1 MNINKDTKTP
11 IGTTGFLTN
20 FGTMKRLKA
29 NESYRV
35 ELSSFI
41 YQQLNVFKE
50 LTEIEGYSGKF
61 GCTSRKFCRFIQQ
74 TESSG
79 ISMHRHINAF
89 QIGLKAMETFITKK
103 LAEGNERSI
112 CDSIKWQKF
121 ATFQNLN
128 KKKVTKT

>member
-41 YQQLNVFKE
+41 HQQLNVFKE
-50 LTEIEGYSGKF
+50 LTEMRRLF
-61 GCTSRKFCRFIQQ
+61 R
-74 TESSG
+74 
-79 ISMHRHINAF
+79 
-89 QIGLKAMETFITKK
+89 QIWLYFE
-103 LAEGNERSI
+103 
-112 CDSIKWQKF
+112 
-121 ATFQNLN
+121 
-128 KKKVTKT
+128 KVL